1 MSNRRQRDTKT
12 DIVFVDIW
20 NIVICVRGGDKDLPC
35 VKAIIELAKEK
46 NIKLNDKDFNF
57 EKLLTEDL

>member
-1 MSNRRQRDTKT
+1 M
-12 DIVFVDIW
+12 DIW